1 MSNLPKFR
9 FECIRCGTCCTDG
22 NTIVNLTH
30 TDILHLSKGLKLT
43 LDELIEVIGFYIF
56 EKKITESDISKMV
69 ITPIMTERGLSFPG
83 LKKNPEGICYFY
95 NTNENKCRI
104 YKIRPNFCRTFPFS
118 FEYGERNVAEN
129 QKLVKINV
137 THKGNEYC
145 PGLDDKYPDIDFEKW
160 IELGKNVL
168 ENLAENEKF
177 VHSWNQKLK
186 KTKTK
191 PKAKGYLNEILNS

>member
-1 MSNLPKFR
+1 MSNLSKFK
-9 FECIRCGTCCTDG
+9 FKCIRCGACCTDG

-30 TDILHLSKGLKLT
+30 TDILRLSKGLKLT
-43 LDELIEVIGFYIF
+43 LDELLEVIGFYIY

-104 YKIRPNFCRTFPFS
+104 YKIRPNFCRTFPFT
-118 FEYGERNVAEN
+118 FEFGERKNADN
-129 QKLVKINV
+129 QRLVNINI
-137 THKGNEYC
+137 TNKGIEYC
-145 PGLDDKYPDIDFEKW
+145 PGLDNKYPEIDFENW
-160 IELGKNVL
+160 IDLGKSVL
-168 ENLAENEKF
+168 EDLGDNEKF
-177 VHSWNQKLK
+177 IRSWFEKLK

>member
-1 MSNLPKFR
+1 MSNLSKFR

-30 TDILHLSKGLKLT
+30 TDILRLSKGLKLT
-43 LDELIEVIGFYIF
+43 LDELLEVIGFYIF

-69 ITPIMTERGLSFPG
+69 ITPIRTERGLSFPG

-95 NTNENKCRI
+95 NANENKCRI
-104 YKIRPNFCRTFPFS
+104 YKIRPNFCRTFPFT
-118 FEYGERNVAEN
+118 FKYGEGSNADN
-129 QKLVKINV
+129 QRLVNINI
-137 THKGNEYC
+137 TNKGIEYC
-145 PGLDDKYPDIDFEKW
+145 PGLDNKYPEIDFENW
-160 IELGKNVL
+160 IDLGKFVL
-168 ENLAENEKF
+168 EDLVANEIF
-177 VHSWNQKLK
+177 IRSWFEKLK